1 MRPSLGYRVL
11 FQYEGIVSRTCSP
24 FMTMPSDCQTETP
37 ITALRFGES
46 DLRVVIYRGP
56 DGVQV
61 QTYDRLSPPL
71 PEVIPDFERM
81 TAPST

>member
-1 MRPSLGYRVL
+1 MMIRVKDMQSIYDDAIRLGWW
-11 FQYEGIVSRTCSP
+11 
-24 FMTMPSDCQTETP
+24 TETP

-46 DLRVVIYRGP
+46 DLRSSYTVT

-71 PEVIPDFERM
+71 PEAIPDFERM